1 MLTMPKCFSRHARPT
16 VSVDGAHPPPAPSQD
31 ICRLFERFSSNGH
44 MYASHFCKFLNEV
57 QHEADLSETC
67 ASGIMTSNKHAL
79 QGPHFTREL
88 FLDYLF
94 NTQCNFAIDNQIH
107 HDMTLPL
114 SHYYI
119 FTGHNSYLTGN
130 QLSSVSSEE
139 PIIKALQKGVR
150 VIELDL
156 WPGEKGDISVRHGR
170 SFTSSV
176 DFQKCIVAIKENAFV
191 KSEYPV
197 VITLEDHLTVDLQAK
212 AVKVIVDTFGPQ
224 LYLPPFPE
232 ELKEFPSPNDLKR
245 KILISTKPPKVYL
258 PSGSGNDKS
267 KHVEQE
273 ALLEEPSSE
282 SNTSQNSESFDLS
295 WDEED
300 DANGECCG
308 EATRSPEVWNSS
320 LISQDYKK
328 IIAIRQGRTGG
339 KSLPGALRVE
349 EHAKRI
355 SLSEPQLSK
364 IATSN
369 PSTAVQFTRNNF
381 LRIYP
386 RGWRVMSS
394 NFNPFMA
401 WQLGAQMVAMNMQ
414 GYGKHLWIAQ
424 GFFRANGSCGYVK
437 KSSFLFSDD
446 YVDLLNSKN
455 TTLMVKQ
462 ILKVKVCMGYGWR
475 ERLGENSFDKLS
487 PPDFYTRVGIAG
499 VSADKVM
506 RKKTATMKDTWLPH
520 WDQEFQFRLRV
531 PELAVLRIEVKEDN
545 KTVQKFAGQICLPVS
560 ELRSGYRVV
569 SLCDKEGNTWEL
581 VKLLLCLHL
590 SSSPGDRIYKKRS
603 IKDICRCS
611 LT

>member
-1 MLTMPKCFSRHARPT
+1 
-16 VSVDGAHPPPAPSQD
+16 
-31 ICRLFERFSSNGH
+31 
-44 MYASHFCKFLNEV
+44 
-57 QHEADLSETC
+57 
-67 ASGIMTSNKHAL
+67 
-79 QGPHFTREL
+79 
-88 FLDYLF
+88 
-94 NTQCNFAIDNQIH
+94 
-107 HDMTLPL
+107 
-114 SHYYI
+114 
-119 FTGHNSYLTGN
+119 
-130 QLSSVSSEE
+130 
-139 PIIKALQKGVR
+139 
-150 VIELDL
+150 
-156 WPGEKGDISVRHGR
+156 
-170 SFTSSV
+170 
-176 DFQKCIVAIKENAFV
+176 
-191 KSEYPV
+191 
-197 VITLEDHLTVDLQAK
+197 
-212 AVKVIVDTFGPQ
+212 
-224 LYLPPFPE
+224 
-232 ELKEFPSPNDLKR
+232 
-245 KILISTKPPKVYL
+245 
-258 PSGSGNDKS
+258 
-267 KHVEQE
+267 
-273 ALLEEPSSE
+273 
-282 SNTSQNSESFDLS
+282 
-295 WDEED
+295 
-300 DANGECCG
+300 
-308 EATRSPEVWNSS
+308 
-320 LISQDYKK
+320 
-328 IIAIRQGRTGG
+328 
-339 KSLPGALRVE
+339 
-349 EHAKRI
+349 
-355 SLSEPQLSK
+355 
-364 IATSN
+364 
-369 PSTAVQFTRNNF
+369 
-381 LRIYP
+381 
-386 RGWRVMSS
+386 MSS

-506 RKKTATMKDTWLPH
+506 MKETATMKDTWLPH